1 MVSPPVAATVQP
13 GLDDRQRWV
22 LRRMARERGEAV
34 SAVTERAWAKWGDAT
49 PVALTRLSA
58 EHAAWVK
65 RRRLVVRAAPAAQ
78 GRRRPSTRAPRRA
91 RASRATRV
99 ARAPDDGPPAGGA
112 GAAAAAASAPRR
124 TP

>member
-1 MVSPPVAATVQP
+1 MMVSPPVAATVQP

-58 EHAAWVK
+58 EHAAWVG
-65 RRRLVVRAAPAAQ
+65 RRRMVARGAPAAQ
-78 GRRRPSTRAPRRA
+78 VTRRATTRAPRRA
-91 RASRATRV
+91 RASRVSRV
-99 ARAPDDGPPAGGA
+99 ALAPDDGPPPGD
-112 GAAAAAASAPRR
+112 APRR
-124 TP
+124 PARPRRRAS